1 MRDVFLPVVAAAAAA
16 GIVLVLAAA
25 NPMLAR
31 MAARNAF
38 RRRSRV
44 LIVTFGLLVGT
55 MIISSSL
62 TVGDT
67 LEYIFTGDAHDR
79 LDAIDV
85 TITRDVNGD
94 LQEFEE
100 SWFRTLRDEAI
111 ARGLAFDGM
120 APVLQKSMPV
130 RNEDTIKGNQAITV
144 LGIDD
149 ALESGF
155 GGLRSL
161 AGGTVSTADLPA
173 GWVFLNEAAARDLN
187 ASVGNRLTLFYGT
200 TNQTLVYAQV
210 ADVVRDEGKALYQ
223 RLSIIFLPLGEAQA
237 SFNATGRIN
246 LVKVSTP
253 GPAIGGELRS
263 APLAA
268 GLTVIVNENAW
279 PLDVSEVKREA
290 LETAQNIAAQASEL
304 FLVMGSFA
312 ITAGVLLLVN
322 LFVMLAEER
331 KAEMGVSRAV
341 GMKRLHLTLA
351 FLFEGAIYVALS
363 AATGALAG
371 LGLGWIMIQIFN
383 IVFAGFDESATLV
396 FHADPGSVLLAFA
409 AGVLITLGAVVI
421 SAMVVSRLNIVR
433 AIRKIPEPPAEKL
446 TEVQRWLVFLTLF
459 GGAVLFVRGFS
470 LFRLDAPAVDLSDLP
485 WAGGAAVLAAVNA
498 FLVYKLTDRPFA
510 ARLAWL
516 LVEVSLL
523 AVVLLLAYDMLVLEP
538 GANESIGAYRI
549 ASVPFLFLGLATL
562 AAIRWGARIPFTLA
576 GLGMLWWLLY
586 PPVDLVDEARDNV
599 AVLFVQTGG
608 LLVLGAVLLAVF
620 NVSPLLRSFLRRA
633 SRGGHPVVRAA
644 VSYPMARKF
653 RTGMTLAMF
662 ALTIFSITV
671 IAMVQGLQAAS
682 LDTFVSGQTGGYQVV
697 GYAQGYVPI
706 DNFVQQLEA
715 GGFYPYFVDGRD
727 GVASASVLSVDV
739 NVSGES
745 ATRGYTLWGVD
756 NFLIQRNTYGFL
768 AHLPTATYRN
778 GTTGPY
784 ESLDLRTRE
793 DVWAAL
799 RLNRSYAVVDRS
811 AAGADQFTPDFGQ
824 LRLPLGTHIFATEGR
839 GNVSEF
845 VILGILEQSLQFT
858 QGIFV
863 DQRSVIGPPPH
874 FDPVTIRTAYFFQL
888 ADGVDG
894 AAVRAK
900 LEKEFF
906 TYGLITLDIREEI
919 AAQFEASDRVLL
931 LMQAYLA
938 LGLLVGITG
947 LGVITI
953 RAVVERR
960 QEIGAMRAL
969 GFTRRMVRNVF
980 LLEIALIALLGIVIG
995 MSLGVIL
1002 AHRVWDVYFADIAV
1016 FVVPVPHLA
1025 AVAFIAFGATLLA
1038 TASPAL
1044 RASRLP
1050 PAEALRYIE

>member
-1 MRDVFLPVVAAAAAA
+1 MRDFVLPLAAA
-16 GIVLVLAAA
+16 GAAAGVVLVLVAA

-44 LIVTFGLLVGT
+44 LIVTFGLLIGT
-55 MIISSSL
+55 MIVSSSL

-67 LEYIFTGDAHDR
+67 LEFIFTGDAYER

-85 TITRDVNGD
+85 TVTRDVNGD
-94 LQEFEE
+94 LQEFDEA
-100 SWFRTLRDEAI
+100 WFRTLRDEAT

-144 LGIDD
+144 LGLDEPHE
-149 ALESGF
+149 AGF
-155 GGLRSL
+155 GAVQTR
-161 AGGTVSTADLPA
+161 AGRTVSTDDLPS
-173 GWVFLNEAAARDLN
+173 GWVYVNEAAAKDLN

-200 TNQTLVYAQV
+200 TNQTLVYVQV

-223 RLSIIFLPLGEAQA
+223 RLSILFLPLAEAQA

-246 LVKVSTP
+246 VVKVSAP
-253 GPAIGGELRS
+253 GPAVGGELRS

-268 GLTVIVNENAW
+268 GLAVIVNENAW

-290 LETAQNIAAQASEL
+290 LETAQSIASQASEL

-341 GMKRLHLTLA
+341 GMKRLHLTLS

-363 AATGALAG
+363 AGTGALAG
-371 LGLGWIMIQIFN
+371 LGLGWLMIQIFN
-383 IVFAGFDESATLV
+383 IVFAGFDGSATLV
-396 FHADPGSVLLAFA
+396 FHADPGSVLLALA

-421 SAMVVSRLNIVR
+421 SAVVVSRLNIVR

-446 TEVQRWLVFLTLF
+446 TKVQRWLVFLSLF
-459 GGAVLFVRGFS
+459 GGAVLFVRGFA
-470 LFRLDAPAVDLSDLP
+470 LFRLAAPAVDLSDLP
-485 WAGGAAVLAAVNA
+485 WAWGVAVLAAVNA
-498 FLVYKLTDRPFA
+498 FLVYELTDRPVA

-523 AVVLLLAYDMLVLEP
+523 AVVLLLAYDALVMEP
-538 GANESIGAYRI
+538 GANESVGTYRI
-549 ASVPFLFLGLATL
+549 ASVPVLFLGFATL
-562 AAIRWGARIPFTLA
+562 AALRWGARIPFTLA

-586 PPVDLVDEARDNV
+586 PPVDLVDEARDDV

-620 NVSPLLRSFLRRA
+620 NVSPLLRSLIRRA
-633 SRGGHPVVRAA
+633 SRTGHPVVRAA
-644 VSYPMARKF
+644 VSYPMAKKF

-682 LDTFVSGQTGGYQVV
+682 LDKFVSGQTGGYQVV

-706 DNFVQQLEA
+706 DNFTQELEA
-715 GGFYPYFVDGRD
+715 GDFYQYFVGGRD

-739 NVSGES
+739 NKSGETG
-745 ATRGYTLWGVD
+745 TRGYTLWGVD
-756 NFLIQRNTYGFL
+756 NFLIERNTYGFL
-768 AHLPTATYRN
+768 AHLPSVTYWN
-778 GTTGPY
+778 ETTMQY
-784 ESLDLRTRE
+784 DSLDLRARE

-824 LRLPLGTHIFATEGR
+824 LRLPLATHIFASDGR
-839 GNVSEF
+839 GNKREL

-863 DQRSVIGPPPH
+863 DQRSVLDTY
-874 FDPVTIRTAYFFQL
+874 DPVTIRTAYFFQL

-894 AAVRAK
+894 AAVRAE
-900 LEKEFF
+900 LEEAFF
-906 TYGLITLDIREEI
+906 PYGLITLDIREEI
-919 AAQFEASDRVLL
+919 AKEFEASDRVLL

-969 GFTRRMVRNVF
+969 GFTRKMVRNVF
-980 LLEIALIALLGIVIG
+980 LLEIALIAFLGIVIG

-1002 AHRVWDVYFADIAV
+1002 AQRVWAVYFADIAV
-1016 FVVPVPHLA
+1016 FVVPVVHLA
-1025 AVAFIAFGATLLA
+1025 AVALIAFAATLLA

>member
-1 MRDVFLPVVAAAAAA
+1 VDSVRDVLLPLAAA
-16 GIVLVLAAA
+16 GAATAIVLVLVAA

-38 RRRSRV
+38 RRRSRL

-55 MIISSSL
+55 MIVSSSL

-67 LEYIFTGDAHDR
+67 LEFIFTGDAYER

-85 TITRDVNGD
+85 TVTRDVNGD

-100 SWFRTLRDEAI
+100 AWFRTLRDEAV

-120 APVLQKSMPV
+120 APLLQKTMPV
-130 RNEDTIKGNQAITV
+130 RNEDTIKGNQAITA
-144 LGIDD
+144 LGIDE
-149 ALESGF
+149 AQESGF
-155 GGLRSL
+155 GGLRNR
-161 AGGTVSTADLPA
+161 AGDAVSTSALPV
-173 GWVFLNEAAARDLN
+173 GWVLLNEAAAKDLN

-200 TNQTLVYAQV
+200 TNQTLVYVQV

-223 RLSIIFLPLGEAQA
+223 RLSLIFLPLLEAQA
-237 SFNATGRIN
+237 SFNAPGRIN
-246 LVKVSTP
+246 LVKVSAP
-253 GPAIGGELRS
+253 GPAIGGERES

-279 PLDVSEVKREA
+279 PLDVSEVKRA
-290 LETAQNIAAQASEL
+290 SLETAQNIADQASEL

-341 GMKRLHLTLA
+341 GMKRLHLTFA

-363 AATGALAG
+363 AAAGALAG
-371 LGLGWIMIQIFN
+371 VGLGWLMIQIFN
-383 IVFAGFDESATLV
+383 VVFADVDGSTTLV
-396 FHADPGSVLLAFA
+396 YHADPGSVLLAFA
-409 AGVLITLGAVVI
+409 AGVLITLTAVVI

-433 AIRKIPEPPAEKL
+433 AIRKIPEPPAEEL
-446 TEVQRWLVFLTLF
+446 TRVQRWLVFLTLF
-459 GGAVLFVRGFS
+459 GGAVLFVRGFG
-470 LFRLDAPAVDLSDLP
+470 LLRWNAPSVDLSDLP
-485 WAGGAAVLAAVNA
+485 WAGGIAILAALNA
-498 FLVYKLTDRPFA
+498 FLVYKLTGRPVASRVSWF
-510 ARLAWL
+510 

-538 GANESIGAYRI
+538 GANESIGSYRI
-549 ASVPFLFLGLATL
+549 ASVPLAFLGIATL
-562 AAIRWGARIPFTLA
+562 ASLRFGARIPFTLA

-586 PPVDLVDEARDNV
+586 PPVDLVDETRDDV

-608 LLVLGAVLLAVF
+608 LLVLGAVLLVVF
-620 NVSPLLRSFLRRA
+620 NVSPLLRAFLRRA
-633 SRGGHPVVRAA
+633 GRKGHPVVRAA

-682 LDTFVSGQTGGYQVV
+682 LDKFVSGQTGGYQVV

-706 DNFVQQLEA
+706 DNFTQQLED

-727 GVASASVLSVDV
+727 GIASASVLSVDV

-778 GTTGPY
+778 ETTGRY

-799 RLNRSYAVVDRS
+799 RLNGSYAVADRS

-824 LRLPLGTHIFATEGR
+824 LRLPLGTHVFASEGR
-839 GNVSEF
+839 GNESEF

-863 DQRSVIGPPPH
+863 DQGSVVGH

-888 ADGVDG
+888 KDGVDG
-894 AAVRAK
+894 AVVRAE
-900 LEKEFF
+900 LEREFF
-906 TYGLITLDIREEI
+906 PYGLITLDIREEI
-919 AAQFEASDRVLL
+919 ATQFEASDRVLL

-980 LLEIALIALLGIVIG
+980 LLEIALIAFLGIVIG
-995 MSLGVIL
+995 MSLGVVL
-1002 AHRVWDVYFADIAV
+1002 AQRVWEVYFASIAV
-1016 FVVPVPHLA
+1016 FVVPVAHLA
-1025 AVAFIAFGATLLA
+1025 AVAFIAFAATLLA